1 MIVATL
7 LDPGIA
13 EFLSPVIIFILI
25 VTIFYAF
32 LMKSKL
38 FGDNKNFAAIIA
50 FTIAFLFLFT
60 AGTREVVQLFTPWF
74 VLLFVAVLFVIM
86 FFLFLG
92 AKEETIIKEVVTTP
106 TFVTFVV
113 IALLVVILVSIG
125 QVYGPV
131 FAVNQQSGFWNAF
144 KRLVFSPRA
153 LGMFF
158 LLVVAAYTIRFLSD
172 TTKK

>member
-1 MIVATL
+1 MATL

-13 EFLSPVIIFILI
+13 EFLNPVIIFVLITTIL
-25 VTIFYAF
+25 YAF

-38 FGDNKNFAAIIA
+38 FGDNKNFAAVIA

-60 AGTREVVQLFTPWF
+60 QGVSDVVKIFTPWF
-74 VLLFVAVLFVIM
+74 VLLLVTVLFVVM
-86 FFLFLG
+86 FFIFLG
-92 AKEETIIKEVVTTP
+92 AKEETVVKEVITTP
-106 TFVTFVV
+106 TFVTFGV
-113 IALLVVILVSIG
+113 IAFIAILLAAIG

-131 FAVNQQSGFWNAF
+131 FAVSSQPGFWNSF
-144 KRLVFSPRA
+144 KRLVFSPKA

-158 LLVVAAYTIRFLSD
+158 LLVVAAYTIRFMSD